1 MYFTLTPGVIFIA
14 LQMSVNKCSYHAC
27 HSINYMRGGFALY
40 FSEIRLLLSQAVDL
54 ELDSG

>member
-1 MYFTLTPGVIFIA
+1 MIFFIA

-27 HSINYMRGGFALY
+27 RSINYMRGRFALY